1 MTSEIDLGQ
10 SFIELP
16 LFFVFVVCK
25 MNDGYLIVF
34 HIFVKTNRKRQYMKT
49 KEEYLADLRLFK
61 EKFAAKY
68 GIRSIGIFGSV
79 ARGEHRDDSDLD
91 VFVELEEPD
100 FYTMHD
106 IRMLFNKSVAVMLI
120 CCACVRDFGNC

>member
-1 MTSEIDLGQ
+1 
-10 SFIELP
+10 
-16 LFFVFVVCK
+16 
-25 MNDGYLIVF
+25 
-34 HIFVKTNRKRQYMKT
+34 MKT

-79 ARGEHRDDSDLD
+79 ARGEHRDVSDLD

-106 IRMLFNKSVAVMLI
+106 IRDALQQICGCKVDLLRLREGLRELLI
-120 CCACVRDFGNC
+120 KRIEKDGLYA

>member
-1 MTSEIDLGQ
+1 
-10 SFIELP
+10 
-16 LFFVFVVCK
+16 
-25 MNDGYLIVF
+25 
-34 HIFVKTNRKRQYMKT
+34 MKT

-106 IRMLFNKSVAVMLI
+106 IRDALQQICGCKVDLLRLREGLRELLIKRIEKDALLRQSASSYFLNQLTPVFSCWGPAVSFFPPI
-120 CCACVRDFGNC
+120 DHAK

>member
-1 MTSEIDLGQ
+1 
-10 SFIELP
+10 
-16 LFFVFVVCK
+16 
-25 MNDGYLIVF
+25 
-34 HIFVKTNRKRQYMKT
+34 MKT

-79 ARGEHRDDSDLD
+79 ARGEHRD
-91 VFVELEEPD
+91 EPD

-106 IRMLFNKSVAVMLI
+106 IRDALQQICGCKVDLLRLREGLRELLI
-120 CCACVRDFGNC
+120 KRIEKDGLYA

>member
-1 MTSEIDLGQ
+1 
-10 SFIELP
+10 
-16 LFFVFVVCK
+16 
-25 MNDGYLIVF
+25 
-34 HIFVKTNRKRQYMKT
+34 MKT

-79 ARGEHRDDSDLD
+79 ARDDSDLD

-106 IRMLFNKSVAVMLI
+106 IRDALQQICGCKVDLLRLREGLRELLI
-120 CCACVRDFGNC
+120 KRIEKDGLYA

>member
-1 MTSEIDLGQ
+1 
-10 SFIELP
+10 
-16 LFFVFVVCK
+16 
-25 MNDGYLIVF
+25 
-34 HIFVKTNRKRQYMKT
+34 MKT

-106 IRMLFNKSVAVMLI
+106 IRDALQQICGCKVDLLRLREGLRELLIKRIEKMDSTLKEEIIDKLKQILDSINVIQERSVE
-120 CCACVRDFGNC
+120 